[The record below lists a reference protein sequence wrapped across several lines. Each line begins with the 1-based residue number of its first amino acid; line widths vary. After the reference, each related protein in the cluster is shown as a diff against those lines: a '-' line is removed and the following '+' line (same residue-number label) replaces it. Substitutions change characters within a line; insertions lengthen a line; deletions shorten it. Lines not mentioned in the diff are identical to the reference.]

1 MTDWMSVFSLREGK
15 ACCLL
20 LYNVL
25 IVSSSSRS
33 ADAPRGSRPA
43 DCSSDRDRLKN
54 LFWFKGIFGQLMYVL
69 RAFSI
74 LQGVGNSQK
83 LCVSCVR

>member
-1 MTDWMSVFSLREGK
+1 MAIQIDRPVLMFTTPEVCVSVCECVRERGMTDWMSVFSLREGK

-33 ADAPRGSRPA
+33 ADAPRGR
-43 DCSSDRDRLKN
+43 SSQVVPL
-54 LFWFKGIFGQLMYVL
+54 IVPPTET
-69 RAFSI
+69 A
-74 LQGVGNSQK
+74 
-83 LCVSCVR
+83 